1 MPGPAA
7 PLWRDQAD
15 APAAACAASGLALDQ
30 SRTRIAA
37 ADWAA
42 LAVGPDA
49 QRLRARFAAQ
59 CAGTIVNPSEGRP
72 ALHTALRAPRTAA
85 PLYLDGRDVH
95 AEVRAER
102 DRLAAFARAVRS
114 GDWRAAGDAPIADVI
129 NAGIGGSDLGPRLV
143 CDALQDLDVPGPRV
157 HFVAGAD
164 GLWLRRL
171 LPRLDPRRT
180 LVVVSSKSFTT
191 RETQLNAEALRS
203 WFGAH
208 GIGGDALARHLVV
221 ASARADAAARL
232 GLPEGNRFAL
242 WPWVGGRFSLWSA
255 VGLPILLRY
264 GPAVFDALLDGAAA
278 MDAHAATAPL
288 AANLPARMA
297 CANFLLARRGVSARA
312 VVAYDARLRLLPE
325 WLQQLEMES
334 LGKAR
339 RLDGT
344 AAPLSCP
351 AVFGGTG
358 TEGQHSYFQWLRE
371 APAHV
376 AVELL
381 AVRTPAFP
389 GDPAHRTLLANWAAQ
404 SDALVDA
411 EGRASGSASV
421 ATLAL
426 DTLDPRTLGALLA
439 AYEHQ
444 VAMSGALLDVNPFDQ
459 PGVELGKRLAL
470 ALENESPA

>member
-1 MPGPAA
+1 MPAAAA

-15 APAAACAASGLALDQ
+15 APPAGCAVSGLALDQ
-30 SRTRIAA
+30 SRARVAA
-37 ADWAA
+37 AEWTA
-42 LAVGPDA
+42 LLDGPDA

-59 CAGTIVNPSEGRP
+59 CAGAVVNPSEGRP
-72 ALHTALRAPRTAA
+72 ALHTALRAPRTAP
-85 PLYLDGRDVH
+85 PLLLDGRDVH
-95 AEVRAER
+95 AQVRAER
-102 DRLAAFARAVRS
+102 DRLSAFARAVRT
-114 GDWRAAGDAPIADVI
+114 GDWRGAGDAPITDVI
-129 NAGIGGSDLGPRLV
+129 NVGIGGSDLGPRLV

-171 LPRLDPRRT
+171 LPALDPLRT

-191 RETQLNAEALRS
+191 RETQLNAEALRV

-208 GIGGDALARHLVV
+208 GIAGAALARHMVV
-221 ASARADAAARL
+221 SSARADAAALL

-242 WPWVGGRFSLWSA
+242 WPWVGGRFSLWSS

-264 GPAVFDALLDGAAA
+264 GPEVFDALLEGAAA
-278 MDAHAATAPL
+278 MDAHATAAPL

-297 CANFLLARRGVSARA
+297 CANFLLARRGVGVRA

-334 LGKAR
+334 LGKVQ

-344 AAPLSCP
+344 PAPLSCP
-351 AVFGGTG
+351 AVFGGPG

-376 AVELL
+376 AVELI
-381 AVRTPAFP
+381 AVRTPAFA
-389 GDPAHRTLLANWAAQ
+389 GDLAHRTLLANWSAQ
-404 SDALVDA
+404 ADALVDA
-411 EGRASGSASV
+411 AGRASGSTSV

-426 DTLDPRTLGALLA
+426 DVLDPRTLGALLA
-439 AYEHQ
+439 ACEHQ
-444 VAMSGALLDVNPFDQ
+444 VAMFGALLDVNPFDQ

-470 ALENESPA
+470 ALESRSSA